1 MLAGKYAT
9 HALPLLCHFVEEG
22 CGCGLDVGMGLIS
35 SLSIAVSV
43 ESTLYIIQTI
53 YTVGDSHYSLPR
65 SKRTLNR

>member
-22 CGCGLDVGMGLIS
+22 YVDVGLGLIR

-43 ESTLYIIQTI
+43 YSTLYHTG
-53 YTVGDSHYSLPR
+53 YLYCWR
-65 SKRTLNR
+65 